1 MAKIE
6 AAMDAGKA
14 ELSEIADVI
23 IVGLGGAG
31 ASAAIAAA
39 EAGADV
45 VVIERTT
52 GGGGSTAV
60 SGGIIYLGGGTSPQ
74 VANGFSDTPNNM
86 ARYLK
91 AAQPRANAD
100 KIDLYCQDSLAHY
113 DWLISLGMPFNDR
126 FYPEKHFQPMTDD
139 TLLESG
145 NEAAYPFPDVANPMP
160 RGHKP
165 GAGYAGHIVFDH
177 LLARVNALGVRII
190 PDATVNALVR
200 NESGAVVGV
209 QYRSEG
215 RNAVIGARKAV
226 LLSTG
231 GAEWNPDIAAASLLS
246 REGVVPLGVPTA
258 DGSGI
263 ALGESV
269 GAAVVN
275 LDQCIVTSP
284 FYPPESLIKGILVNV
299 EGKRFVAEDVYHS
312 RSSHAVL
319 DQPGGK
325 AYLICDNRNFGRPL
339 LGELH
344 AEVKH
349 EVVGAWD
356 NIPEMAMDL
365 GMSADVLEKTITD
378 YNHYAANG
386 KDEEFHKQPKWLDP
400 ILEVPFGAI
409 DCSVDSAYY
418 AGLSLGGLDTDVD
431 GQVLRPDGSAVPGLF
446 AAGQMAPSIAIEG
459 AAYASGLLVGT
470 ATFFGRRAGAAVAR
484 QTSRL

>member
-6 AAMDAGKA
+6 EALEADKVKWSG
-14 ELSEIADVI
+14 IADVI

-45 VVIERTT
+45 LVIERTT

-60 SGGIIYLGGGTSPQ
+60 SGGILYLGGGTPPQ
-74 VANGFSDTPNNM
+74 VANGFSDTADNM

-91 AAQPRANAD
+91 AAQPRAKVD
-100 KIDLYCQDSLAHY
+100 KIDAYCQGSLPHY
-113 DWLISLGMPFNDR
+113 DWLTSLGMPFNDR
-126 FYPEKHFQPMTDD
+126 FYSEKHFQPMTEE
-139 TLLESG
+139 TLLEVG
-145 NEAAYPFPDVANPMP
+145 NEGAYPFSNLAHPVP

-165 GAGYAGHIVFDH
+165 GAGYVGHVVFDH
-177 LLARVNALGVRII
+177 LLARVKALGVRII

-200 NESGAVVGV
+200 DGVGAVVGV

-215 RNAVIGARKAV
+215 RNTWIGARKAV
-226 LLSTG
+226 ILSAG

-284 FYPPESLIKGILVNV
+284 FYPPESLIKGILVNA
-299 EGKRFVAEDVYHS
+299 EGKRFVAEDVYHA

-356 NIPEMAMDL
+356 NIAEMAKDL
-365 GMSADVLEKTITD
+365 GMPVAALEKTIAD
-378 YNHYAANG
+378 YNRYAANG
-386 KDEEFHKQPKWLDP
+386 DDEEFHKQPKWLDP
-400 ILEVPFGAI
+400 IGEVPFGAI
-409 DCSVDSAYY
+409 NCSVDSAYY

-431 GQVLRPDGSAVPGLF
+431 GQVLRPDGSAIPGLF

-470 ATFFGRRAGAAVAR
+470 ATFFGRRAGVAVAN
-484 QTSRL
+484 QPVRL